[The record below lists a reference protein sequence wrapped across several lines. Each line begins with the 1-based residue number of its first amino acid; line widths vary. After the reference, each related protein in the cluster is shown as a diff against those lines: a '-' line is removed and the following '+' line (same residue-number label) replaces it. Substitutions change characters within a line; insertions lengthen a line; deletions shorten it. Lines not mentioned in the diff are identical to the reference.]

1 MQSKNKVLMGSIACI
16 VAACLWGISGAAGQ
30 YLFNFVGVTP
40 EWVVS
45 TRTLFVGVLML
56 TFLQLTRGGVF
67 EIWTN
72 KEDRKGIIIF
82 TLGGMLFMQYGYFAA
97 IKYCNAATA
106 TVLQYTAP
114 IMIVVYLAVK
124 NRKLPTLVET
134 IAVAGCLAG
143 TILLA
148 THGDMKNLSL
158 SPLAL
163 FWGLL
168 SAVALA
174 FYTIYPT
181 RLLMKYDTM
190 LLIGWSMMIGSVVMH
205 FVHPSWEYA
214 ANWNIPGIASMVFI
228 VLFGTMTPYLLF
240 LNGVKYIGPTKSS
253 LYASAE
259 PLASTIVSVVW
270 LKVGLELMD
279 YIGFLLIVLAVLML
293 SCVPAKKEK
302 KAKKESPQN

>member
-1 MQSKNKVLMGSIACI
+1 MYSKNKVLMGSIFCI
-16 VAACLWGISGAAGQ
+16 VAACFWGISGAAGQ
-30 YLFNFVGVTP
+30 YLFNFTGVTP

-45 TRTLFVGVLML
+45 TRTIAVGVMML

-67 EIWTN
+67 EIWAN

-114 IMIVVYLAVK
+114 VMIVVYLAVK
-124 NRKLPTLVET
+124 NRKLPTMVET
-134 IAVAGCLAG
+134 IAVIGCLVG

-148 THGDMKNLSL
+148 THGDMNNLSL
-158 SPLAL
+158 SPQAL

-190 LLIGWSMMIGSVVMH
+190 LLIGWSMLIGSVVMH

-214 ANWNIPGIASMVFI
+214 ANWDLTGILCMVFI

-270 LKVGLELMD
+270 LKVGLELID
-279 YIGFLLIVLAVLML
+279 YVGFICIVVAVLML
-293 SCVPAKKEK
+293 SLIKPKETK
-302 KAKKESPQN
+302 KALD

>member
-1 MQSKNKVLMGSIACI
+1 MRIKNKVLMGSVFCIAS
-16 VAACLWGISGAAGQ
+16 ACLWGVSGAAGQ
-30 YLFNFVGVTP
+30 YLFKNAGISP
-40 EWVVS
+40 EWLVS
-45 TRTLFVGVLML
+45 TRTLFTGIFLL
-56 TFLQLTRGGVF
+56 AFLQLKRGGVF

-97 IKYCNAATA
+97 IAHSNAATA

-114 IMIVVYLAVK
+114 ILIVIYLALRQ
-124 NRKLPTLVET
+124 RKLPTKIEC
-134 IAVAGCLAG
+134 IAVLGCLIG

-148 THGDMKNLSL
+148 THGNLKSLSL
-158 SPLAL
+158 SPDAL

-168 SAVALA
+168 SSVALA
-174 FYTIYPT
+174 FYTVYPT
-181 RLLMKYDTM
+181 RLLAKYDTM
-190 LLIGWSMMIGSVVMH
+190 LLIGWSMLIGSFVMH

-214 ANWNIPGIASMVFI
+214 GNWNTSCIAAMIFV
-228 VLFGTMTPYLLF
+228 VVFGTMTPYLLF

-270 LKVGLELMD
+270 LKVGLELID
-279 YIGFLLIVLAVLML
+279 YIGFVFIVAAVLLL
-293 SCVPAKKEK
+293 SFAKPKPEK
-302 KAKKESPQN
+302 QTE

>member
-1 MQSKNKVLMGSIACI
+1 MYSKNKVLMGSIFCI
-16 VAACLWGISGAAGQ
+16 VAACFWGISGAAGQ
-30 YLFNFVGVTP
+30 YLFNFTGVTP

-45 TRTLFVGVLML
+45 TRTIAVGIMML

-67 EIWTN
+67 EIWAN

-114 IMIVVYLAVK
+114 VMIVVYLAVK
-124 NRKLPTLVET
+124 NRKLPTMIET
-134 IAVAGCLAG
+134 IAVIGCLVG

-148 THGDMKNLSL
+148 THGDMNNLSL
-158 SPLAL
+158 SPQAL

-190 LLIGWSMMIGSVVMH
+190 LLIGWSMLIGSVVMH

-214 ANWNIPGIASMVFI
+214 ANWDLTGVLCMVFI

-270 LKVGLELMD
+270 LKVGLELID
-279 YIGFLLIVLAVLML
+279 YVGFICIVVAVLML
-293 SCVPAKKEK
+293 SLIKPKETK
-302 KAKKESPQN
+302 KALD

>member
-1 MQSKNKVLMGSIACI
+1 MYSKNKVLMGSIFCI
-16 VAACLWGISGAAGQ
+16 VAACFWGISGAAGQ
-30 YLFNFVGVTP
+30 YLFNFTGVTP

-45 TRTLFVGVLML
+45 TRTIAVGIMML
-56 TFLQLTRGGVF
+56 TFLQLTRGSVF
-67 EIWTN
+67 EIWAN

-114 IMIVVYLAVK
+114 VMIVVYLAVK
-124 NRKLPTLVET
+124 NRKLPTMVET
-134 IAVAGCLAG
+134 IAVIGCLVG

-148 THGDMKNLSL
+148 THGDMNNLSL
-158 SPLAL
+158 SPQAL

-190 LLIGWSMMIGSVVMH
+190 LLIGWSMLIGSVVMH

-214 ANWNIPGIASMVFI
+214 ANWDLTGILCMVFI

-270 LKVGLELMD
+270 LKVGLELID
-279 YIGFLLIVLAVLML
+279 YVGFICIVVAVLML
-293 SCVPAKKEK
+293 SLIKPKETK
-302 KAKKESPQN
+302 KALD